1 MRALLQRVSE
11 ASVAIDGEVVG
22 AIGRGYL
29 VLLGVGK
36 GDTEAHLEKLVDKIC
51 HLRLF
56 PDEQGKMNLDVFQAG
71 GSILCVSQFTLYA
84 DCKRGRRPGF
94 SDSEEPVLAKA
105 MWELFCARLRER
117 GLTVETGR
125 FGADMQVRLLNDGPV
140 TIHLD
145 SRELQAVPT

>member
-11 ASVAIDGEVVG
+11 ASVSIGGEVVG
-22 AIGRGYL
+22 EVGRGYL
-29 VLLGVGK
+29 VLLGVGR
-36 GDTEAHLEKLVDKIC
+36 GDTDDDLLRMADKIR

-56 PDEQGKMNLDVFQAG
+56 ADDRGRMNLDISQVG
-71 GSILCVSQFTLYA
+71 GAVLCVSQFTLYA

-94 SDSEEPVLAKA
+94 TDGEEP
-105 MWELFCARLRER
+105 ERARLVWER
-117 GLTVETGR
+117 FCDHLRGHGIRVETGR

-145 SRELQAVPT
+145 STEF